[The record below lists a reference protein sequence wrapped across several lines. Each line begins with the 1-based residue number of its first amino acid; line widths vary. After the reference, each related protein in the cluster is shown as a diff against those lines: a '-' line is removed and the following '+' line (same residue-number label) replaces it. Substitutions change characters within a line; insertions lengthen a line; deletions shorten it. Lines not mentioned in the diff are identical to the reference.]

1 MKKILIFL
9 IFITIFISC
18 NPKYNLSK
26 KVEETYP
33 ECDYRFCPGWSFL
46 ILRDKDGNIRYIN
59 GSFLGKEIT
68 EDIILLKK
76 Q

>member
-18 NPKYNLSK
+18 NQEYNLSK

-33 ECDYRFCPGWSFL
+33 GCDYKIIPGWHL
-46 ILRDKDGNIRYIN
+46 IILRDKNGNIRYIH
-59 GSFLGKEIT
+59 GSLSGNKII
-68 EDIILLKK
+68 EDIILLKNK
-76 Q
+76 

>member
-1 MKKILIFL
+1 MKKILISL
-9 IFITIFISC
+9 ILITIFISC

-46 ILRDKDGNIRYIN
+46 ILREKDGNIRYIS
-59 GSFLGKEIT
+59 GSFTGKRIT
-68 EDIILLKK
+68 RDIILLRNK
-76 Q
+76 